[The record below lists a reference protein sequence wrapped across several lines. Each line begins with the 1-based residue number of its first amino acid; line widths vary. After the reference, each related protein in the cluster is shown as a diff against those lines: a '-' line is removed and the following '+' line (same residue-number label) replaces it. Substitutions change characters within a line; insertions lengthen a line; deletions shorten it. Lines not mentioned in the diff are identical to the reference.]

1 MKNPLLLFA
10 TLLTLGVGTGA
21 CTPNDKT
28 DSTASTT
35 DNAAA
40 AADTVGARQQLK
52 QDRAGVRLDSAGTTP
67 VRGQPTN

>member
-1 MKNPLLLFA
+1 MKNSSLLFV
-10 TLLTLGVGTGA
+10 TLLALGVGTSA

-40 AADTVGARQQLK
+40 AADTVGARQQLE
-52 QDRAGVRLDSAGTTP
+52 QDRAGIRMDSAGTTP
-67 VRGQPTN
+67 VRGQPSN